1 MANLLL
7 QRILPS
13 QPKSDSAFPDL
24 RTFASGNQGSALWVS
39 PEGGDDGPCDDGG
52 DEDEGYQGREDVDEP
67 LQRVFVCE
75 VTA

>member
-1 MANLLL
+1 MVNLFL

-13 QPKSDSAFPDL
+13 LSKSDSALPGS

-39 PEGGDDGPCDDGG
+39 PQGGDDGPCDDGG

-67 LQRVFVCE
+67 LKRVFVCE